1 MPFWVIAMVGALL
14 VWGLWGVFF
23 NLTTRYVNATS
34 SLIWE
39 VAGAAIVGVL
49 VLSITAQQ
57 RQFENDPRGMLFGIL
72 TGVTYTIGLLL
83 AFVALRSANAAS
95 GGLESGKV
103 HTVLVVTA
111 LYPLV
116 AGIFNYLLL
125 SEPLSGRQMVGMG
138 LGVVAIAI
146 FMSEPV

>member
-1 MPFWVIAMVGALL
+1 MPLWVAAMVGALV
-14 VWGLWGVFF
+14 VWGMWGVFF

-34 SLIWE
+34 ALVWE
-39 VAGAAIVGVL
+39 VIGAVL
-49 VLSITAQQ
+49 VGALVLGITTQQ
-57 RQFENDPRGMLFGIL
+57 RQFEHEARGVVFGLL
-72 TGVTYTIGLLL
+72 TGVAYTIGLLL

-95 GGLESGKV
+95 GSGSGKV

-111 LYPLV
+111 LYPLL
-116 AGIFNYLLL
+116 AGVFNYLIL

-146 FMSEPV
+146 FMSEPL